1 MHRSR
6 VVVAGLF
13 MLGALASDAA
23 AGDLF
28 TCQTIG
34 SFNSCA
40 GATFWFEENPDIG
53 SVFNVSLTQWS
64 SDLPLRL
71 TGIGF
76 YSKAGGKQSGELQIS
91 PSFWGGVAPPG
102 WSKNKNQHIIEPKLG
117 GFTLFAASSVPIPEG
132 FDFALG
138 GPAFSGEVFR
148 FDIDGKIPSQVLWVW
163 RAQSSDGSLSIDCF
177 QSASGQTQCL
187 SSSVTPVALAAFG
200 LTGGQSFI
208 AAETELECVE
218 GQCLSTVPEPATA
231 LMLLTGLL
239 GLGIAVRARRRVPGL
254 TARQ

>member
-1 MHRSR
+1 MRWSR
-6 VVVAGLF
+6 AVAAGLF
-13 MLGALASDAA
+13 MVGTWVSEAV

-40 GATFWFEENPDIG
+40 GATFWIEDNPELG
-53 SVFNVSLTQWS
+53 SVFNVTLTSWT

-76 YSKAGGKQSGELQIS
+76 YSKAGGGKNSTDLRHA
-91 PSFWGGVAPPG
+91 PSFWDGQTPQG
-102 WSKNKNQHIIEPKLG
+102 WAKNKNQHINETKLG
-117 GFTLFAASSVPIPEG
+117 GYTLFAAASVPMPSG

-148 FDIDGKIPSQVLWVW
+148 FDIEGKIPSQVLWVW
-163 RAQSSDGSLSIDCF
+163 RAQTSDGSLIIDCF
-177 QSASGQTQCL
+177 QGPSGHTQCL
-187 SSSVTPVALAAFG
+187 SSSVTPVTLAALG
-200 LTGGQSFI
+200 LTGTERLVDGFN
-208 AAETELECVE
+208 AADSELET
-218 GQCLSTVPEPATA
+218 LSTVPEPATA

-239 GLGIAVRARRRVPGL
+239 VLGIGVRARRRAPGL
-254 TARQ
+254 TAPQ

>member
-1 MHRSR
+1 MRRSR
-6 VVVAGLF
+6 AVAAGLF
-13 MLGALASDAA
+13 MLGTWVSDAA

-40 GATFWFEENPDIG
+40 GATFWVEDNPELG
-53 SVFNVSLTQWS
+53 SVFNVTLTSWT

-76 YSKAGGKQSGELQIS
+76 YSKAGGGKKSVDLRNA
-91 PSFWGGVAPPG
+91 PSFWDGQTPAG
-102 WSKNKNQHIIEPKLG
+102 WARNKNQHLNETKLG
-117 GFTLFAASSVPIPEG
+117 GYTLFAAASVPMPSG

-148 FDIDGKIPSQVLWVW
+148 FDFEGNFPSQVLWVW
-163 RAQSSDGSLSIDCF
+163 RAQTSDGSLTIDCF
-177 QSASGQTQCL
+177 QGPSGHTQCL
-187 SSSVTPVALAAFG
+187 SSSVTPATLAALG
-200 LTGGQSFI
+200 LTGAERLAGGGFI
-208 AAETELECVE
+208 AIDSELES
-218 GQCLSTVPEPATA
+218 LSTPEPATA

-239 GLGIAVRARRRVPGL
+239 VLGIGVRARRTAPAL
-254 TARQ
+254 TTRR